1 MKASFLNSL
10 IGMDIE
16 DAETAVLSESHIP
29 YTVPEECTAIASIAR
44 GNTVIL
50 WQMKGKVR
58 IAEAGDPLELEK
70 EPTVSEVFR
79 SR

>member
-1 MKASFLNSL
+1 M
-10 IGMDIE
+10 
-16 DAETAVLSESHIP
+16 
-29 YTVPEECTAIASIAR
+29 PEECNAITSIAR
-44 GNTVIL
+44 GNHVIL

-58 IAEAGDPLELEK
+58 IAEAGDPLEVEK